1 MMVAIEKYLSPEEIA
16 EKLGIVPATVRE
28 WLRKGELKGLK
39 LGRLWRVKES
49 DLQAFLE
56 SKGITSEKTESSDAP
71 G

>member
-16 EKLGIVPATVRE
+16 EALGIVPATVRE
-28 WLRKGELKGLK
+28 WLKKGELKGMK

-49 DLQAFLE
+49 DLEAFLE
-56 SKGITSEKTESSDAP
+56 SKGITSEKTKPSDSL